1 MPEDGT
7 TPRVLIADRMSERA
21 VEIFEARG
29 IAVDD
34 NPGMDAAALLTC
46 IGDYDG
52 IAVRSATKVDA
63 AAIEGAGRL
72 KVIGRAGIGVDNIDV
87 EAATAHGV
95 VVMNAPFG
103 NAITTAEHSIAM
115 MMAAARQIP
124 QANASTHAGKWE
136 KSRFMG
142 VELMGKILGIIGCG
156 NIGSLVADRA
166 QGLKMRVIAY
176 DPYLSSER
184 AVDLG
189 VEKVSLDELMA
200 RSDFISLHAP
210 LTEATRGIVDAASL
224 ARMKKGVVVVNC
236 ARGGLVVEA
245 NLEAALTCG
254 HVAAAAIDVFA
265 EEPARDNVLFGMD
278 QVVATPHLA
287 AATAEAQE
295 KVALQIAEQMADFL
309 LLGAVANAVNM
320 PSASAEEASRLRPY
334 MKLAGQLG
342 GFAGQLTET
351 SINAVTVEYEGHVAE
366 LNTRALTAVVL
377 EGLLSPLLD
386 TVNIVSAPAIA
397 KQRNID
403 VAEVSHERAASYQ
416 TLIRLTVKTETQTRG
431 VAGTLFGERPRLVEV
446 KGIPVEAELG
456 PYMLY
461 ITNLDKP
468 GLIGGLGTILS
479 DAGINIATFHL
490 GRTEVGGDAVALIQV
505 DAPAPVPVMEQIRHL
520 PQVKRVSALTF

>member
-7 TPRVLIADRMSERA
+7 PPRVLIADKMSERA
-21 VEIFEARG
+21 AEIFKSRG

-34 NPGMDAAALLTC
+34 TPGMDAAALGAC

-52 IAVRSATKVDA
+52 IAVRSSTKVDA
-63 AAIEGAGRL
+63 AAIERATRL

-87 EAATAHGV
+87 EAATAHGM

-103 NAITTAEHSIAM
+103 NTITTAEHSIAM

-142 VELMGKILGIIGCG
+142 VEMMGKILGIIGCG
-156 NIGSLVADRA
+156 NIGTLVADRA
-166 QGLKMRVIAY
+166 QGLKMRVIAF
-176 DPYLSSER
+176 DPYLSPER
-184 AVDLG
+184 AADLG
-189 VEKVSLDELMA
+189 VAKVSLDELIV
-200 RSDFISLHAP
+200 RSDFVSLHAP
-210 LTEATRGIVDAASL
+210 LTEATRGIIDAASL
-224 ARMKKGVVVVNC
+224 ARMKEGVIVVNC

-245 NLEAALTCG
+245 DLKAALISG

-265 EEPARDNVLFGMD
+265 EEPARDNVLFGME

-287 AATAEAQE
+287 ATTAEAQE

-309 LLGAVANAVNM
+309 MLGAVANAVNM

-342 GFAGQLTET
+342 GFSGQLTKT
-351 SINAVTVEYEGHVAE
+351 SIKAVTVEYEGHVAE
-366 LNTRALTAVVL
+366 LNTRALTSVVL
-377 EGLLSPLLD
+377 EGLLSPQLE

-403 VAEVSHERAASYQ
+403 VSEVSHERAGAYH

-431 VAGTLFGERPRLVEV
+431 VAGTLFGERPRLVEI

-456 PYMLY
+456 PHMLY

-490 GRTEVGGDAVALIQV
+490 GRAEVGGDAVALIEV
-505 DAPAPVPVMEQIRHL
+505 DAPAPDAVMEEIRRL
-520 PQVKRVSALTF
+520 PQVKQASTLTF

>member
-1 MPEDGT
+1 
-7 TPRVLIADRMSERA
+7 
-21 VEIFEARG
+21 
-29 IAVDD
+29 
-34 NPGMDAAALLTC
+34 
-46 IGDYDG
+46 
-52 IAVRSATKVDA
+52 
-63 AAIEGAGRL
+63 
-72 KVIGRAGIGVDNIDV
+72 
-87 EAATAHGV
+87 
-95 VVMNAPFG
+95 
-103 NAITTAEHSIAM
+103 
-115 MMAAARQIP
+115 
-124 QANASTHAGKWE
+124 
-136 KSRFMG
+136 
-142 VELMGKILGIIGCG
+142 
-156 NIGSLVADRA
+156 
-166 QGLKMRVIAY
+166 
-176 DPYLSSER
+176 
-184 AVDLG
+184 
-189 VEKVSLDELMA
+189 
-200 RSDFISLHAP
+200 DFISLHAP

-245 NLEAALTCG
+245 DLEAALTSG

-287 AATAEAQE
+287 ATTAEAQE
-295 KVALQIAEQMADFL
+295 KVALQIAEQMADYL

-342 GFAGQLTET
+342 GFAGQLTNT
-351 SINAVTVEYEGHVAE
+351 SIEAVTVEYEGHVAE

-403 VAEVSHERAASYQ
+403 VAEVSHERAAPYQ

-456 PYMLY
+456 PHMLY

-490 GRTEVGGDAVALIQV
+490 GRAEVGGDAVALIEI
-505 DAPAPVPVMEQIRHL
+505 DAPAPDAVMAEIHRL
-520 PQVKRVSALTF
+520 PQVKQVNALTF